1 VIPEGG
7 SIVRSFARSAL
18 PIVAAVFAA
27 CCVVQ
32 VFLAG
37 LGVFDTAER
46 FATHREFGYMF
57 GLLTIVM
64 IVLALLGRQ
73 SRRIVGV
80 SVLLFVLF
88 VLQSVFILFREDT
101 PAIAA
106 LHPLNG
112 FLILGGGI
120 ALTRAS
126 WLERQ
131 ARSED
136 AAPSTPRPAL
146 DRA

>member
-1 VIPEGG
+1 M
-7 SIVRSFARSAL
+7 VRSFARSAL
-18 PIVAAVFAA
+18 PIVAAVFTA
-27 CCVVQ
+27 CCVIQ

-37 LGVFDTAER
+37 LGVFDTPER
-46 FATHREFGYMF
+46 FATHREFGYIF

-73 SRRIVGV
+73 PRRIVGIA
-80 SVLLFVLF
+80 VLLFVLF
-88 VLQSVFILFREDT
+88 ALQSVLVLFREDM

-112 FLILGGGI
+112 FVILGGAV
-120 ALTRAS
+120 ALTRAT
-126 WLERQ
+126 WLTR
-131 ARSED
+131 RED
-136 AAPSTPRPAL
+136 APVPAREGGRLAAP